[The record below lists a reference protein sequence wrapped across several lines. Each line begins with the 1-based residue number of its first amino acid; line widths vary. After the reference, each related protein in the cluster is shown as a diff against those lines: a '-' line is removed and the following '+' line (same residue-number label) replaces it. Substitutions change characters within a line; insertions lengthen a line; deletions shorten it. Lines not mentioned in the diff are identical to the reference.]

1 MRQFLRTNKIYGET
15 YVYKKGLPDW
25 IPLKQ
30 SELFDGFTYAVQPE
44 QPKPQVVAA
53 KPNNTNRNLLIVLI
67 ILVIL
72 LGGCGVGYAIY
83 QNNKQHEYE
92 IAKIKEEKA
101 QIEKEK
107 EEKLKKE

>member
-1 MRQFLRTNKIYGET
+1 M
-15 YVYKKGLPDW
+15 
-25 IPLKQ
+25 
-30 SELFDGFTYAVQPE
+30 
-44 QPKPQVVAA
+44 
-53 KPNNTNRNLLIVLI
+53 I